1 MEDEVFEDE
10 ESAEVEGGLA
20 RHCHPHYVRGRRI
33 DNACGASPATLHLFE
48 GRVKPRRNIGMQAHV
63 DITQK
68 RFQKR
73 LKVAW
78 IDIYDSMTQR
88 RHMAEMEEQQGEQ

>member
-1 MEDEVFEDE
+1 
-10 ESAEVEGGLA
+10 
-20 RHCHPHYVRGRRI
+20 
-33 DNACGASPATLHLFE
+33 
-48 GRVKPRRNIGMQAHV
+48 MQAHV

-78 IDIYDSMTQR
+78 IDIYDSMAQT
-88 RHMAEMEEQQGEQ
+88 RHMAEMKAQQREQQVLPMSTLLR

>member
-1 MEDEVFEDE
+1 
-10 ESAEVEGGLA
+10 
-20 RHCHPHYVRGRRI
+20 
-33 DNACGASPATLHLFE
+33 
-48 GRVKPRRNIGMQAHV
+48 MQAHV

-78 IDIYDSMTQR
+78 IDIYDSMAQT
-88 RHMAEMEEQQGEQ
+88 RHMAEMEAQQREQQVLPMSTLLRSI

>member
-1 MEDEVFEDE
+1 MLRWEQDLDLSVN
-10 ESAEVEGGLA
+10 
-20 RHCHPHYVRGRRI
+20 RRLFTI

-78 IDIYDSMTQR
+78 IDIYDSMAQT
-88 RHMAEMEEQQGEQ
+88 RHMAEMEAQQREQQVLPMSTLLR